1 MCPTN
6 NSESTMCEQIWK
18 ITAFKENKK
27 NKHKMQDFRKKK
39 YKIANI
45 FHFMI
50 LQFYMHVNN
59 MYGRLKTIF
68 K

>member
-27 NKHKMQDFRKKK
+27 NKHKMQDFRKKNTK
-39 YKIANI
+39 
-45 FHFMI
+45 
-50 LQFYMHVNN
+50 
-59 MYGRLKTIF
+59 
-68 K
+68 